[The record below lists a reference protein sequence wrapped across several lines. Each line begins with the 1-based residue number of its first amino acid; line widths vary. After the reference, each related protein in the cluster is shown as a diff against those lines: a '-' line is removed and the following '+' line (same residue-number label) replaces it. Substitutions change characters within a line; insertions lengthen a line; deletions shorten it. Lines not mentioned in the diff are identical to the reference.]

1 MGSNLLRSRVYLAVV
16 NRENTM
22 HRILDLSWVDGK
34 PIAVISW
41 VNRDGTLR
49 PGHYIELD
57 PAKLRKS
64 TPVGTYWYEGPV
76 QDPRVPAN
84 QPH

>member
-1 MGSNLLRSRVYLAVV
+1 MGSSLLRSRVYLAVV
-16 NRENTM
+16 HRENTM
-22 HRILDLSWVDGK
+22 HRILDLSWLGGR

-41 VNRDGTLR
+41 VNRDGQLR

-64 TPVGTYWYEGPV
+64 APVGTYWYDAPV
-76 QDPRVPAN
+76 QDPRVPPRA
-84 QPH
+84 PH